1 MALNLPPEVAAFL
14 QRHHVMTL
22 ATQGS
27 DGPWA
32 AALFYALDGEDLV
45 FLSAPAS
52 RHARELAAQ
61 PRCAGTI
68 QDQEPDWSRIQG
80 VQLEGVATL
89 LQGRERDNA
98 ERVYAERFAFV
109 RPEQAPPPIAKA
121 LAHVQWYRLRIARLY
136 FIDNLRGFGQRQEFG
151 C

>member
-61 PRCAGTI
+61 PRCAATI
-68 QDQEPDWSRIQG
+68 QGQEHEWTRIQG
-80 VQLEGVATL
+80 IQLDGLATL
-89 LQGRERDNA
+89 LQGAERDAA

-109 RPEQAPPPIAKA
+109 RPDEAPPAIAKA
-121 LAHVQWYRLRIARLY
+121 LTHVQWYRLRIARLY
-136 FIDNLRGFGQRQEFG
+136 FIDNSRGFGARQEFG
-151 C
+151 G